1 MGKKQTGVGGVLVL
15 FIILAALA
23 GLFVAAFPL
32 VEVKLPAVAEKVN
45 QFRGCYTGPLF
56 ENPDVK
62 SDIYFTEK
70 FHGLRGV
77 MSENMQLKFIPA
89 ADIKLNISTY
99 YDNHSG
105 SLIEL
110 YLYEGDNLKNSVSS
124 NLNVPYAQ
132 GRQAG
137 AFSQQGTEMPDHANW
152 FSYDCRKGILYTI
165 KVAPKSSKNIGQ
177 KFVVK
182 IEAEDGWIA
191 LPELWVLLVT
201 LLVCLFVLYIFLRII
216 FWARK
221 SNCNGQEA

>member
-1 MGKKQTGVGGVLVL
+1 MEKKQKGVGGILVL

-56 ENPDVK
+56 ENPEVK

-77 MSENMQLKFIPA
+77 MSENMELKFIPA

-99 YDNHSG
+99 YDNYSD
-105 SLIEL
+105 SLIGL
-110 YLYEGDNLKNSVSS
+110 YLYEGNDLKNSVSS
-124 NLNVPYAQ
+124 NLNVPYAE

-152 FSYDCRKGILYTI
+152 FNYDCRKGVLYTI
-165 KVAPKSSKNIGQ
+165 KVVPKNIKNIGQ

-182 IEAEDGWIA
+182 IEADDGWIA
-191 LPELWVLLVT
+191 LPELWGLFWT
-201 LLVCLFVLYIFLRII
+201 LLVWLCGLYVFLNII
-216 FWARK
+216 LWARR
-221 SNCNGQEA
+221 SNYSGQEE